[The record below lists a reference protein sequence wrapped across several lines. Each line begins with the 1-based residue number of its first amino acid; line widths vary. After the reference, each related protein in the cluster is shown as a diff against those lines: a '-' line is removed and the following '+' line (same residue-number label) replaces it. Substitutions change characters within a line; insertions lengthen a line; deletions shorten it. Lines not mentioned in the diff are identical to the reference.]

1 MQIEEKEYDQSFDWR
16 IWKKLFPFMKPFRKY
31 MIIALV
37 FNTLCAL
44 VDIALPLFRQY
55 AINILSAEIRQKEL
69 EALKELI

>member
-37 FNTLCAL
+37 FNTLCSL
-44 VDIALPLFRQY
+44 VDIALPLFQQY
-55 AINILSAEIRQKEL
+55 AINLSAEIRQKEL
-69 EALKELI
+69 EALQELI